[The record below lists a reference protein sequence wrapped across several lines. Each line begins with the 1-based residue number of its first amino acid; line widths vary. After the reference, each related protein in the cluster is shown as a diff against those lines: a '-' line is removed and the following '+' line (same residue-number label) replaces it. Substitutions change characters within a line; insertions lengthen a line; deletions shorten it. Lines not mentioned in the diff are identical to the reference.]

1 MSEHL
6 NKTNTKRMHN
16 KAVGKEGEKKAVI
29 FLQNTGY
36 EIIET
41 NWQVRTGEIDIIAL
55 KNDTLVFVEVKSLPN
70 GNTEL
75 LQHVL
80 GKIKQKK
87 IIETAKRFLDFNRKY
102 SNSYIR
108 FDVLV
113 VDMPGLEPVHHIEN
127 AFSELL

>member
-1 MSEHL
+1 
-6 NKTNTKRMHN
+6 MHN